1 MGRVVIAC
9 YKPKPNKNDA
19 LRTLMKDHLA
29 ILKSQDLV
37 TDRASIIM
45 ETQDGTIVEVFEWK
59 SKELMESAHTNPV
72 VQAMWQ
78 RYAEVCD
85 YVPIADVAEAHQVFS
100 EFTPL
105 SW

>member
-1 MGRVVIAC
+1 MGRIVIAC
-9 YKPKPNKNDA
+9 YKPKPDKNEA
-19 LRTLMKDHLA
+19 LRILMKEHLA

-45 ETQDGTIVEVFEWK
+45 EAQDGTVIEVFEWK
-59 SKELMESAHTNPV
+59 SKEAIEAAHTNSA

-78 RYAEVCD
+78 EYAEVCD
-85 YVPIADVAEAHQVFS
+85 YVPITDVAEAHQVFS

-105 SW
+105 

>member
-1 MGRVVIAC
+1 MGRIVIAC
-9 YKPKPNKNDA
+9 YKPKPNKNEA

-45 ETQDGTIVEVFEWK
+45 EAKDGTILEVFEWK
-59 SKELMESAHTNPV
+59 SQEAMASAHTNPV

-78 RYAEVCD
+78 DYAEVCE
-85 YVPIADVAEAHQVFS
+85 YVPIVDVAEAHQVFS

-105 SW
+105 